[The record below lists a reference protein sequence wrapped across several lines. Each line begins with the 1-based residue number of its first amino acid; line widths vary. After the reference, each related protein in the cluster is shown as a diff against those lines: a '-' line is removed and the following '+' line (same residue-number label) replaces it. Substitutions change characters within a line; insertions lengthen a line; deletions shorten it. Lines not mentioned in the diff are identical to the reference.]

1 MPRVVR
7 LNEAQYY
14 PAVERFLRRRFHCF
28 VTAKNRGT
36 KFGRV
41 DVVGIREI
49 GGDLSGD
56 VELVGVEVK
65 RGNQPFNTATGQA
78 FGYSVYAERC
88 YLADLRLG
96 SKPFTIEEM
105 DIASKLGVGL
115 LAISPSRQVTE
126 VLSSP
131 QHFPL
136 LDMRRELIEKMG
148 YSVCTICNTPFRRG
162 EPGSWSR
169 HVRRSLE
176 KAYEQ
181 EKGLVYWLYEP
192 DRRRKAVRKYNY
204 VRRYICP
211 DCVWNLYGDLLERG

>member
-1 MPRVVR
+1 
-7 LNEAQYY
+7 
-14 PAVERFLRRRFHCF
+14 
-28 VTAKNRGT
+28 
-36 KFGRV
+36 
-41 DVVGIREI
+41 VGIREI

-56 VELVGVEVK
+56 VELIGVEVK

-88 YLADLRLG
+88 YLADLRSG
-96 SKPFTIEEM
+96 STPFTIEEI

-115 LAISPSRQVTE
+115 LAISSGGQLKE

-131 QHFPL
+131 QHSPL
-136 LDMRRELIEKMG
+136 LDMRRELIEKLG
-148 YSVCTICNTPFRRG
+148 YSICTICNTPFRRG
-162 EPGSWSR
+162 EPGKWSK

-176 KAYEQ
+176 RAYDE

-192 DRRRKAVRKYNY
+192 DQRRKRRLKYNY

-211 DCVWNLYGDLLERG
+211 DCVWNLYGEVLQRE